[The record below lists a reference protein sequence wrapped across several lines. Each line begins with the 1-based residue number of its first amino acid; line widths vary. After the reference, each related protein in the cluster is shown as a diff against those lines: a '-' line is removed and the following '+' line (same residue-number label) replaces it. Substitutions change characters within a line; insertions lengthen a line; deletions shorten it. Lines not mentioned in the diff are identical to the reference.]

1 MKKNFIT
8 IIFFL
13 TCGFAISQENEFS
26 LGVVGSYD
34 NYSLQALE
42 SFGSNVYTFDIIS
55 AYALGIDFRHQTTN
69 QLFIESGLLYTEKGY
84 KVDYHF
90 IFIDPN
96 DPFLPKKST
105 VKLKCLGVPIMLGY
119 NIKKSDKL
127 NFYTSVGFLNEIVFD
142 ISETST
148 FEDDSIKESNNVSKK
163 IAKFFLSAQ
172 LNFGFGYQFN
182 DKVELNIS
190 PYVRYG
196 LNKIS
201 NDLMEFNPLSY
212 GGLIGLNYK
221 F

>member
-1 MKKNFIT
+1 MKNIIITTILFFIYGSVT
-8 IIFFL
+8 
-13 TCGFAISQENEFS
+13 SQENKFS

-34 NYSLQALE
+34 NYSLQALKN
-42 SFGSNVYTFDIIS
+42 FGSDVYTFDIIP
-55 AYALGIDFRHQTTN
+55 AYRLGFDFRYQTN
-69 QLFIESGLLYTEKGY
+69 NHLFVESGLLYTDKGY
-84 KVDYHF
+84 KVNYHF

-96 DPFLPKKST
+96 DPLIPKEST
-105 VKLKCLGVPIMLGY
+105 VKLRSLGVPIMLGY
-119 NIKKSDKL
+119 NIKKGDKL

-142 ISETST
+142 ISETSI

-163 IAKFFLSAQ
+163 IAKFFLSTQ
-172 LNFGFGYQFN
+172 LNLGVGYQFN

-190 PYVRYG
+190 PYIRYG

-201 NDLMEFNPLSY
+201 NNLMEFNPISY